1 MPGVQRTARA
11 HGYGQRKLGRGVLS
25 SVDGASRQGSGAQE
39 VSPVHPP
46 PRWPVVHVFGACF
59 ETQAVHLWLGSLSS
73 QMPTDL
79 PGWLLET
86 LVPGLAEGRGVY
98 LPHQPSV
105 PLLATP
111 DSSS

>member
-1 MPGVQRTARA
+1 MGMGRESEGVVI
-11 HGYGQRKLGRGVLS
+11 HS

-46 PRWPVVHVFGACF
+46 CRWPGVHVFGARF
-59 ETQAVHLWLGSLSS
+59 EAQAVRLWLVSFSS
-73 QMPTDL
+73 EMHTDL

-86 LVPGLAEGRGVY
+86 LVPRLAEQRGVH
-98 LPHQPSV
+98 LPRQPTV
-105 PLLATP
+105 PLLATL